1 MFSVFFEDGQKPRA
15 LCLFFVAFSQFSFF
29 PKHWIFQCF
38 KNNSIWSKKKK
49 REESCLEKR
58 SISRRRDCFC
68 SQRNVTILKTL
79 SSSVRDQSRRFAW
92 SFFGAYPWSR
102 IQLSCLTWKMETW
115 EVCDWLSKT
124 SSNISKLS
132 SIMLYEIK
140 TNFWRKDQK
149 NGQTKMSGF
158 ENRGEFEFLVSV
170 GFSEKSLS
178 FSGIIVILEKWSHF
192 SH

>member
-1 MFSVFFEDGQKPRA
+1 MFFLSFHFFQNIE
-15 LCLFFVAFSQFSFF
+15 FFNVS
-29 PKHWIFQCF
+29 

-79 SSSVRDQSRRFAW
+79 SSSSVRDQSRRFAW

-124 SSNISKLS
+124 SSNIFKLS
-132 SIMLYEIK
+132 SIMLYESK

-170 GFSEKSLS
+170 GFSEKSHS
-178 FSGIIVILEKWSHF
+178 FSGIVVILEKWSHF